1 MLCVAPFASAQ
12 KTTTPPATA
21 VAADILP
28 GGVAT
33 EWETRERLAELA
45 RNTRA
50 LEPVL
55 AEIKPNDWVAKGASE
70 TYVNQA
76 RTVRSLALHVI
87 ATSKK
92 LADKPEHLP
101 TAIETL
107 FRIQTLERFAGS
119 LAEGIRRYQ
128 GVALANRFMEV
139 VAPVAGSGEALRQ
152 HVLDV
157 AAMRDLEFDI
167 LRDEAQ
173 RCRGQVIKQ
182 SDNTQRRNRKVTK

>member
-1 MLCVAPFASAQ
+1 VP
-12 KTTTPPATA
+12 
-21 VAADILP
+21 ADIA

-55 AEIKPNDWVAKGASE
+55 AQIRPNDWVAKGASE

-87 ATSKK
+87 ATSKR
-92 LADKPEHLP
+92 LAERPEHLS
-101 TAIETL
+101 TGIETL
-107 FRIQTLERFAGS
+107 FRIQALERFAGS
-119 LAEGIRRYQ
+119 LGEGIRRYQ
-128 GVALANRFMEV
+128 GADLANRFMEV

-152 HVLDV
+152 HILDV
-157 AAMRDLEFDI
+157 ALMREQEFDVI
-167 LRDEAQ
+167 SAEAQ
-173 RCRGQVIKQ
+173 RCRGEILRQ
-182 SDNTQRRNRKVTK
+182 SNTTQRNRKGSR